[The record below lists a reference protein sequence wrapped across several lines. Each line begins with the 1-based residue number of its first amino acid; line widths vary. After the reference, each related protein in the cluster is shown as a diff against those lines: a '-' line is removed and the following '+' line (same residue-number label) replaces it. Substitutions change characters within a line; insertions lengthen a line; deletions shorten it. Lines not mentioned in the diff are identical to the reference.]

1 MLPNHYRLKRS
12 SDFSRVYRLGRK
24 GVSEHF
30 VVRVLAPLPEAQS
43 TQAEPLLLEK
53 PTRQQAGFVKVG
65 IVVSQKVS
73 KRAVVRN
80 RLKRQVRAI
89 LAGLIPDFKPHL
101 WVVINLRPGAEQC
114 EYGEFL
120 RELKQIFTQ
129 LEVIHGHS

>member
-1 MLPNHYRLKRS
+1 VLPKHQRLRHS
-12 SDFSRVYRLGRK
+12 RDFSRVYRFGRK
-24 GVSEHF
+24 AVSAHLII
-30 VVRVLAPLPEAQS
+30 RVLADSPQAQS
-43 TQAEPLLLEK
+43 LQAEPLSLAATVV
-53 PTRQQAGFVKVG
+53 PVRVG

-89 LAGLIPDFKPHL
+89 MGRLIPHLQPHL
-101 WVVINLRPGAEQC
+101 WIVINLRPGADQC

-120 RELKQIFTQ
+120 RELKQLFTQ